1 MHNSVRRI
9 EWKRYVSG
17 GTFCVRG
24 IFQRNFGS
32 LVPRDGRY
40 RCGNGANMSLSWIFR
55 DSRKIIVLV
64 KRSQRVLDSESS
76 RTVSSLTSFDCEQRS
91 REIWEY
97 FKRAWGH
104 FKMGWGSFGDIW
116 GEVGEE
122 LWYSNKN
129 SRNNYTRNL
138 LALTGNSQRSSTLRT
153 TGGVQIPSIIPRTVS
168 RKTFTITA
176 RRRYSMESLGGGPQG
191 VAGRIP
197 RMLYESSEDQLEHE
211 TAKVSLSESSPKTI
225 TSLVGTNLVGTDL
238 AVTDPVTTNLTGLT
252 LTDPY
257 HLYLSLTALNTLQKD
272 ELQLRAMKQL
282 QKLYHRIID
291 YVPPE
296 EMLVKLSLL
305 LRELELQEILIESRS
320 VSHRRFL
327 HNLFRKDPAAEKK
340 QLVKYLTDEEEL
352 MDFPSPQGLLIY
364 GEVGCGKS
372 MLMDIF
378 ASSLPHR
385 SKMRWHFNNFILWV
399 YTEMHQI
406 QQEHLFTATVTNGQ
420 RRLSLTMENEFIL
433 FEIAQK
439 MISRNTILMLDE
451 FMLPDIASANI
462 IKILFTY
469 YFKLGGVL
477 VATSNKLPEDLY
489 ANEFHKA
496 SIKSFVEV
504 LNARCQSVD
513 MRSTKDYRTLLAS
526 DSESYLVVRQD
537 NPQHEDEWMDL
548 VRKRVLG
555 LKEKDQGVL
564 EKWPLEMLG
573 GIPGEFLV
581 YNRVVELPLT
591 WEGTEYPELK
601 EAAST
606 GRVSI
611 VDTSS
616 TNMSSSFSKS
626 HNKSSVVYLNF
637 SQICEGLHSSSD
649 YITLASKYQTVVL
662 DGVPVM
668 TTKMKNEAR
677 RFITLL
683 DAIYES
689 KCQFFMRSD
698 VDIDFLFFPDAVYAD
713 KPDILKKLSL
723 EDSGSNIL
731 AVQDEE
737 MFAKTAIALS
747 NPYRPNV
754 STYDQSHTE
763 TYDDYLKNTKVDF
776 KNASAFTG
784 EDEKFA
790 YKRAILRIREM
801 VNADSWRYPDR
812 WVPVDKTMRPWERNE
827 EEIPPKVTRGIDVDT
842 KVMETT
848 RNAPDILGDHHF
860 WAMGPWTCEQ
870 GKRLKDSIAKSWLV
884 LSMRNREG

>member
-1 MHNSVRRI
+1 M
-9 EWKRYVSG
+9 
-17 GTFCVRG
+17 G

-32 LVPRDGRY
+32 LVPIYGRD
-40 RCGNGANMSLSWIFR
+40 RCGNGANTRVSWRLR
-55 DSRKIIVLV
+55 DPRKIIVLV
-64 KRSQRVLDSESS
+64 KRSQTALESESS
-76 RTVSSLTSFDCEQRS
+76 RKVCYLTSFVS
-91 REIWEY
+91 LASEIWEY
-97 FKRAWGH
+97 YQKAWGH
-104 FKMGWGSFGDIW
+104 FKMGWGSIGDIW
-116 GEVGEE
+116 GEVGEQ

-129 SRNNYTRNL
+129 SFNNYTRTL
-138 LALTGNSQRSSTLRT
+138 LALTGNSQHSSILRS
-153 TGGVQIPSIIPRTVS
+153 TGGVQIPNIVPRTVS
-168 RKTFTITA
+168 RKNFINTSRRSYSVETF
-176 RRRYSMESLGGGPQG
+176 GGGPQG

-197 RMLYESSEDQLEHE
+197 RMLYESSQDQLKYE
-211 TAKVSLSESSPKTI
+211 TAKVPQSESSPKTR
-225 TSLVGTNLVGTDL
+225 TSLVGTEL
-238 AVTDPVTTNLTGLT
+238 ADTDPVSTNPMGLT

-257 HLYLSLTALNTLQKD
+257 HLYISLTALNTLQKD
-272 ELQLRAMKQL
+272 EQQLRAMKQL

-296 EMLVKLSLL
+296 EMLVRLSLL
-305 LRELELQEILIESRS
+305 LRELELQGILIESRS

-327 HNLFRKDPAAEKK
+327 RNLFRKDPAAEKK

-352 MDFPSPQGLLIY
+352 MEFPSPQGLLIY

-406 QQEHLFTATVTNGQ
+406 QQEHLLTATVTNGQ

-496 SIKSFVEV
+496 SFKSFVEV

-526 DSESYLVVRQD
+526 DSESYLVVKQD

-548 VRKRVLG
+548 VRRRVLG
-555 LKEKDQGVL
+555 LTEEDQGVV

-591 WEGTEYPELK
+591 WEGAEYPELQ

-606 GRVSI
+606 SKLSI
-611 VDTSS
+611 EDTSS
-616 TNMSSSFSKS
+616 TNMSRSFSKS

-683 DAIYES
+683 DAVYES

-698 VDIDFLFFPDAVYAD
+698 VEIDFLFFPDAIYAD
-713 KPDILKKLSL
+713 KPEILKKLAL
-723 EDSGSNIL
+723 EDSGSNAL

-801 VNADSWRYPDR
+801 VNSDSWRCPDR

-827 EEIPPKVTRGIDVDT
+827 VEIPPKVTRDVHVDSKVT
-842 KVMETT
+842 KAT
-848 RNAPDILGDHHF
+848 RSTPDILGDHHF
-860 WAMGPWTCEQ
+860 WAMGPWTYQQ